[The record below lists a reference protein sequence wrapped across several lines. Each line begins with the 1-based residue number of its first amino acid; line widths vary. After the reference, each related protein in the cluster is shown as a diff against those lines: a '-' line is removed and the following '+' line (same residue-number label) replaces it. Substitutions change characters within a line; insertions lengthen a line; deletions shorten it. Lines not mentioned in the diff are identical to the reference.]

1 MIIRSLL
8 SCCLTAVL
16 LGATASAH
24 ATEPAAPITRV
35 HPRVAVFEGGWPDR
49 LPPRGSVNAP
59 NFLETLSPGQ
69 TIRFGLIAQGP
80 ERDTLLRGATGRLTI
95 RLLPGS
101 AQETFEFR
109 SGTIR
114 ALKAQGADAALVALS
129 AAGISDAEREKLRA
143 ATVLTSL
150 AISTTSWTVPDTPE
164 ITEVELL
171 LELSGDLAGAPIP
184 PSPLPIKS
192 TPAWLQSP
200 APTPEALAQTMNRYR
215 GDLSPGEYLA
225 RLRSLA
231 ATPALNARSVRSFLV
246 HRLRSDPAT
255 RAATVA
261 SFPILDARTQDAALL
276 LLRLAGEDLRTLFPT
291 LPESQLAKF
300 TATTPLAPPVLSPG
314 FRDPVQPQAV
324 KELGN
329 IMDDC
334 WGAWMATGETRHL
347 RALVDL
353 LAHQA
358 DFAEFETWQKRR
370 GGEKGLNARVAN
382 GLAYQIA
389 GWSIGSFQRT
399 DPLVADWL
407 AYWQDDPE
415 TPEAIRRELKSL
427 PLNPAFRRR

>member
-1 MIIRSLL
+1 MIFRSLL

-16 LGATASAH
+16 LGATGAAR
-24 ATEPAAPITRV
+24 AAEPATPITRV
-35 HPRVAVFEGGWPDR
+35 HPHIAVFDGAWPDK

-69 TIRFGLIAQGP
+69 AVRFGLTVQGP
-80 ERDTLLRGATGRLTI
+80 DRDTLLRGATGRLTI
-95 RLLPGS
+95 RLLPGG

-109 SGTIR
+109 AGAIR
-114 ALKAQGADAALVALS
+114 SLKAQGADAALVALS
-129 AAGISDAEREKLRA
+129 AAGIADAEREKLRT
-143 ATVLTSL
+143 ATTLTNL
-150 AISTTSWTVPDTPE
+150 AISTASWTVPDSPE
-164 ITEVELL
+164 AVEVELR
-171 LELSGDLAGAPIP
+171 LELSGDLPGTSIP
-184 PSPLPIKS
+184 PARLPIKS
-192 TPAWLQSP
+192 TPAWLQAP
-200 APTPEALAQTMNRYR
+200 ASTPEALARTMNRYR

-225 RLRSLA
+225 TLRGLA
-231 ATPALNARSVRSFLV
+231 GTPALNARSVRSFLV

-255 RAATVA
+255 RAAVVA
-261 SFPILDARTQDAALL
+261 AFPELEARTQEAALL
-276 LLRLAGEDLRTLFPT
+276 LLRLAGEDLRPLFPT
-291 LPESQLAKF
+291 LPEKRLAAF
-300 TATTPLAPPVLSPG
+300 ATTAPLAPPGLSPG

-324 KELGN
+324 RGVGN

-358 DFAEFETWQKRR
+358 DFAEFEMWQKQR

-415 TPEAIRRELKSL
+415 TPEVIRRELKSL